1 MKVVLLAGGFGVRI
15 SEESAFKPKPMIEV
29 GGKPI
34 LWHIMKEYSYYG
46 YNEFVIC
53 AGYRQEYI
61 KKWFADYFLSNS
73 DVSFDYSHG
82 TNEMTIHRS
91 NIEPW
96 KVTVVDTGLNTMT
109 GGRIK
114 RIQKYVGD
122 ETFFMTYG
130 DGVCDVDINSL
141 LEYHKAHGKLATL
154 TAVLQDQ
161 SKGVLDIAG
170 NNAVKSFR
178 EKSVSDGAP
187 INAGYMVL
195 EPEIFDYIEGD
206 STVFEKGPLER
217 LANEGQLMSY
227 MHKGYW
233 QCMDNMR
240 EKEQLEILISSSK
253 APWIKWG
260 D

>member
-34 LWHIMKEYSYYG
+34 LWHFMKEYSYYG